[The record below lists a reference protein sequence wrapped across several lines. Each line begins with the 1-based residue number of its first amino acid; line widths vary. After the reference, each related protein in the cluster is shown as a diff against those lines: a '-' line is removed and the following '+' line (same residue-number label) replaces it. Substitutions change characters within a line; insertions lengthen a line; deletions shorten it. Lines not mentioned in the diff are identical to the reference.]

1 MGLMKELALLPVA
14 PLRFTV
20 WVADK
25 VAEEADRQQYSEG
38 AGVQK
43 LQQIEKAR
51 QKGEVDEEEAEELE
65 GRVIEQQLTR
75 ARETTEQKEGAEGG

>member
-1 MGLMKELALLPVA
+1 MGLIKELVLLPVA

-25 VAEEADRQQYSEG
+25 VAEEADRQEFSQG

-43 LQQIEKAR
+43 LQQLEEAREK
-51 QKGEVDEEEAEELE
+51 GDVGEEEAEELE
-65 GRVIEQQLTR
+65 GKVLEQQLTR
-75 ARETTEQKEGAEGG
+75 AEQKEDAQGG

>member
-20 WVADK
+20 WVAEQVTDE
-25 VAEEADRQQYSEG
+25 VNRSEFSAG

-43 LQQIEKAR
+43 LEEIEEAR
-51 QKGEVDEEEAEELE
+51 AKGEIDDERARELE
-65 GRVIEQQLTR
+65 GQVLEQQL
-75 ARETTEQKEGAEGG
+75 GASPTAPDEESGEGG